1 MSRVAKIPIVIPEK
15 IKVKI
20 KNNKIIIKNNINKL
34 IVNINRLVK
43 IEKIKNKII
52 FKPYKD
58 NKNSWI
64 QSGTIRSIVNNMI
77 IGITKGFTKKLNII
91 GIGYRASIKNNI
103 IEFFLGYSHTIIY
116 KLPKDVNA
124 VCLSQNEIV
133 LKSIN
138 KQSIGQVAANIRS
151 YRKPELYKGKGI
163 RYSDEII
170 NLKEA
175 KKK

>member
-1 MSRVAKIPIVIPEK
+1 MSRVAKIPIIIPEK
-15 IKVKI
+15 IKIEIKNKKVII
-20 KNNKIIIKNNINKL
+20 KNNKHELII
-34 IVNINRLVK
+34 NINRLVK

-52 FKPYKD
+52 FKPYE
-58 NKNSWI
+58 NSRNGWI
-64 QSGTIRSIVNNMI
+64 QSGTIRSIINNMI

-103 IEFFLGYSHTIIY
+103 IEIFLGYSHPIIY
-116 KLPKDVNA
+116 KLPKDVKA
-124 VCLSQNEIV
+124 VCLSQNEII

-163 RYSDEII
+163 RYNNEII